1 VVSSTTTSPAVTER
15 PGKGRPA
22 VMRTLTGRVAVVYL
36 ALRAVSA
43 VLLVLASRDQVVM
56 PDWTGPS
63 VEPIDMTVLWD
74 GSWYRHIA
82 EHGYPHQ
89 LPVDPGSGRVAQNAW
104 AFYPLFPLVA
114 RLLMSVTGLGFPVV
128 ASALSLLCGL
138 GAALIMGRLLAER
151 VGNRVALATV
161 AVWGAF
167 PAAVALQIAY
177 TEAIAML
184 VLCALLWA
192 LARRQWFATG
202 LLALLMGVTRPI
214 AVPVA
219 VMVAVLLWLRWRR
232 RATDPVPGTEWAA
245 GAFALVASGVGA
257 VIWPLVAWYVTGSRS
272 AYTDT
277 MAAWRADGLIEPF
290 KPWLGMSQ
298 WTFCHFDG
306 GDVYGPVALAAL
318 ATGIVVLTCG
328 PWATRLGPELRAW
341 CLAYPA
347 YLAVVL
353 DPFTS
358 IFRYAIPLFPLVAV
372 VVGGRWHAPDWVE
385 KRARWVWARAGVLVA
400 VGILGQVLWIWK
412 LLVYVPP
419 SDYPP

>member
-1 VVSSTTTSPAVTER
+1 
-15 PGKGRPA
+15 
-22 VMRTLTGRVAVVYL
+22 VALVYL

-43 VLLVLASRDQVVM
+43 VLLVLASRNQVVM
-56 PDWTGPS
+56 PDWTGPT

-74 GSWYRHIA
+74 GSWYRSIA
-82 EHGYPHQ
+82 QDGYHHV
-89 LPVDPGSGRVAQNAW
+89 LPIDPASGHVAQNAW
-104 AFYPLFPLVA
+104 AFYPLFPLLA

-128 ASALSLLCGL
+128 ASSLSLVCGL
-138 GAALIMGRLLAER
+138 GAALLMGRLLAER
-151 VGNRVALATV
+151 VGARVALATV

-167 PAAVALQIAY
+167 PAAVSLQIAY

-184 VLCALLWA
+184 VLCGVLSALIRRNWVVAGA
-192 LARRQWFATG
+192 LA
-202 LLALLMGVTRPI
+202 LVLGVTRPI

-219 VMVAVLLWLRWRR
+219 VVVALVLLLRWRR
-232 RATDPVPGTEWAA
+232 RAVEPIERGEYAA
-245 GAFALVASGVGA
+245 GAFALVASAVGA
-257 VIWPLVAWYVTGSRS
+257 VAWPLVAWRVTGVRN
-272 AYTDT
+272 AYTET
-277 MAAWRADGLIEPF
+277 MAAWRVGGEITPF

-298 WTFCHFDG
+298 WTFRDFEG
-306 GDVYGPVALAAL
+306 GAVYGPVALAGL
-318 ATGIVVLTCG
+318 AMTIVVLTCG

-358 IFRYAIPLFPLVAV
+358 IFRYALPLFPLIAV
-372 VVGGRWHAPDWVE
+372 VLGGAWVE
-385 KRARWVWARAGVLVA
+385 RGARWLWTRAVVLVA
-400 VGILGQVLWIWK
+400 VGVAGQALWIWK

>member
-1 VVSSTTTSPAVTER
+1 
-15 PGKGRPA
+15 
-22 VMRTLTGRVAVVYL
+22 MRTLTARVVLVYL
-36 ALRAVSA
+36 ALRLVSA

-56 PDWTGPS
+56 QDWTGPT

-82 EHGYPHQ
+82 LNGYPHE
-89 LPVDPGSGRVAQNAW
+89 LPVDPASGHVSQNAW
-104 AFYPLFPLVA
+104 AFYPLFPLLA
-114 RLLMSVTGLGFPVV
+114 RALMSATGLGFPVV
-128 ASALSLLCGL
+128 ASALSLVCGL
-138 GAALIMGRLLAER
+138 GAAVIMGRLLAER
-151 VGNRVALATV
+151 LGDRAALATV

-177 TEAIAML
+177 TESIAML

-192 LARRQWFATG
+192 LMRRNWLVAGT
-202 LLALLMGVTRPI
+202 LALLLGVTRPI

-219 VMVAVLLWLRWRR
+219 ILVAVLLWLRWRR
-232 RATDPVPGTEWAA
+232 RAGDPISGGELAG
-245 GAFALVASGVGA
+245 GAFALVAAGVSA
-257 VIWPLVAWYVTGSRS
+257 VAWPLIAWQVTGSRS

-277 MAAWRADGLIEPF
+277 MAAWRADGQITPL

-298 WTFCHFDG
+298 WAFRDFDG
-306 GDVYGPVALAAL
+306 GNVYGPVALAAL
-318 ATGIVVLTCG
+318 ATTILVLVCG
-328 PWATRLGPELRAW
+328 PWATRLGPELRIW

-358 IFRYAIPLFPLVAV
+358 IFRYVLPLFPLVAIV
-372 VVGGRWHAPDWVE
+372 VVGSWRAPGWVE
-385 KRARWVWARAGVLVA
+385 TRVRWLWARAAVLVM
-400 VGILGQVLWIWK
+400 VGIVGQALWIWK
-412 LLVYVPP
+412 LLVFVPP

>member
-1 VVSSTTTSPAVTER
+1 MR
-15 PGKGRPA
+15 
-22 VMRTLTGRVAVVYL
+22 RTLAVRVTLVYL

-56 PDWTGPS
+56 PDWTGPT

-74 GSWYRHIA
+74 GSWYRFIA
-82 EHGYPHQ
+82 ENGYPRD
-89 LPVDPGSGRVAQNAW
+89 LPVDPGSGRVVQNPW
-104 AFYPLFPLVA
+104 AFYPLFPLLA

-128 ASALSLLCGL
+128 ASSLSLVCGL
-138 GAALIMGRLLAER
+138 GAAILMAGLLAER
-151 VGNRVALATV
+151 VGPRVALATV

-167 PAAVALQIAY
+167 PAAVSLQIAY

-184 VLCALLWA
+184 VLCGLLWA
-192 LARRQWFATG
+192 LMRRNWVLTG
-202 LLALLMGVTRPI
+202 ALALVLGVTRPI

-219 VMVAVLLWLRWRR
+219 VVVAFVLLLRWRR
-232 RATDPVPGTEWAA
+232 RAAEPLDRGEVAA
-245 GAFALVASGVGA
+245 GAFALVASAVGA
-257 VIWPLVAWYVTGSRS
+257 VAWPLVAWQSTGVRS

-277 MAAWRADGLIEPF
+277 MAAWRVDGVISPF

-298 WTFCHFDG
+298 WAFRDFEG
-306 GDVYGPVALAAL
+306 GAVYGPVALAAL
-318 ATGIVVLTCG
+318 GTTIVVLTCG
-328 PWATRLGPELRAW
+328 PWASRLGPELRAW

-358 IFRYAIPLFPLVAV
+358 IFRYAIPLFPLIAV
-372 VVGGRWHAPDWVE
+372 VLGGGWLERRAQWLWTRVGL
-385 KRARWVWARAGVLVA
+385 LVA
-400 VGILGQVLWIWK
+400 VGVAGQVLWIWK

>member
-1 VVSSTTTSPAVTER
+1 
-15 PGKGRPA
+15 
-22 VMRTLTGRVAVVYL
+22 MRTLTARVALAYL

-43 VLLVLASRDQVVM
+43 VLLVLASHDQVVM
-56 PDWTGPS
+56 LDWTGPT

-74 GSWYRHIA
+74 GSWYRYIA
-82 EHGYPHQ
+82 EHGYPHA
-89 LPVDPGSGRVAQNAW
+89 LPVDAASGHVAQNAW
-104 AFYPLFPLVA
+104 AFYPLFPLLS
-114 RLLMSVTGLGFPVV
+114 RMLMSATGLGFPVV
-128 ASALSLLCGL
+128 ASCLSLVCGL
-138 GAALIMGRLLAER
+138 GAAVIMGRLLAER
-151 VGNRVALATV
+151 LGERVALATV

-192 LARRQWFATG
+192 LMRWNWLAAG
-202 LLALLMGVTRPI
+202 ALALLLGVTRPI

-219 VMVAVLLWLRWRR
+219 IVVAAMLWLRWRR
-232 RATDPVPGTEWAA
+232 RAADPIDGGEYAA

-257 VIWPLVAWYVTGSRS
+257 VAWPLIAWQVTGSRS

-277 MAAWRADGLIEPF
+277 MAAWRVGGEITPF

-298 WTFCHFDG
+298 WTFRDFDG
-306 GDVYGPVALAAL
+306 GNVYGPVALAAL
-318 ATGIVVLTCG
+318 VTTIVVLTCG
-328 PWATRLGPELRAW
+328 PWATRLGPELRVW
-341 CLAYPA
+341 SLVYPA

-358 IFRYAIPLFPLVAV
+358 VFRYALPLFPLIAV
-372 VVGGRWHAPDWVE
+372 ILGGGWVE
-385 KRARWVWARAGVLVA
+385 RSARWLWTRTAVLVA
-400 VGILGQVLWIWK
+400 LGIAGQVLWIWK
-412 LLVYVPP
+412 LLVFVPP